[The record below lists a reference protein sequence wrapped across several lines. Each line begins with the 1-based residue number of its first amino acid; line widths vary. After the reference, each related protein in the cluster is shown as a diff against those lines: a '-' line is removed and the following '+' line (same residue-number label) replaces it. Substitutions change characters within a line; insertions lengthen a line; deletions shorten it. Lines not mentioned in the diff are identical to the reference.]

1 MFWWNLTL
9 KRENIGNSREMHLPI
24 MNSIEQVHKTN
35 KMKVGLIYV

>member
-9 KRENIGNSREMHLPI
+9 KTRKYRKFMRNALPI

-35 KMKVGLIYV
+35 KLKVGLIYV

>member
-9 KRENIGNSREMHLPI
+9 KRENIGNSSEMHLPV

-35 KMKVGLIYV
+35 KRKVGLIYV